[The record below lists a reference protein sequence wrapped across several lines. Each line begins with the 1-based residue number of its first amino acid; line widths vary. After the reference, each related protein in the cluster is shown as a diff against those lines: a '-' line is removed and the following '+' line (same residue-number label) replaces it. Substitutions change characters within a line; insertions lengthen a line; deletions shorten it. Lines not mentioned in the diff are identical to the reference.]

1 MKKNSIRALQK
12 MLAFK
17 EEQSVLRFLARLSG
31 WIESKPLT
39 QKSLLNALN
48 LILKDLHRVE
58 QENAQ
63 KALKINLNDIKNPL
77 IKKYASEI
85 LELHRSGHGVR
96 YIEKFLQINHNA
108 KISYSTI
115 HRFLQ
120 QQSESGEN

>member
-1 MKKNSIRALQK
+1 MKKNSVKSLK
-12 MLAFK
+12 KFLAFK
-17 EEQSVLRFLARLSG
+17 EEDTVIRFLARLQG
-31 WIESKPLT
+31 WISSKPNT
-39 QKSLLNALN
+39 QKSLSNALN
-48 LILKDLHRVE
+48 TILKDLHRAE
-58 QENAQ
+58 AENAQ
-63 KALKINLNDIKNPL
+63 KVLKINLNSIKNPL
-77 IKKYASEI
+77 LKKYASEI